1 MVTDLYLWALAC
13 STDTLSI
20 KHAKESPTCQGNCL
34 DLKMMN
40 VNQALLTLSSIG
52 VPVVTLTLIPAS
64 CMLNWTLKKQ
74 VVGQQQLMLLYQLPA
89 TGLMLVFQL
98 NRRSIFASLR
108 QLSAGNI
115 WTSKVPTN
123 VATKSGRQVNRW

>member
-64 CMLNWTLKKQ
+64 CMLII
-74 VVGQQQLMLLYQLPA
+74 
-89 TGLMLVFQL
+89 GL
-98 NRRSIFASLR
+98 
-108 QLSAGNI
+108 
-115 WTSKVPTN
+115 
-123 VATKSGRQVNRW
+123 